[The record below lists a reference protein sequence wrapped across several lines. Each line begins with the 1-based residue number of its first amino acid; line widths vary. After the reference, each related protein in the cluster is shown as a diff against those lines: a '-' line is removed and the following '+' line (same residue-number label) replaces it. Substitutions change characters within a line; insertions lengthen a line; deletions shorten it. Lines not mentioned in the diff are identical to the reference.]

1 MNGVGDWNLGE
12 GSHWMAKTIQEM
24 IDSLAHEDFQ
34 DLVDA
39 LPEDELEHWGVLGMK
54 WGVRKDRRT
63 GKRVGT
69 PAKGTPRAKHST
81 PSVSPV
87 SARPKAKSSGTAKT
101 TSSSRKTANDEV
113 SIEAVGTSGKKSD
126 KRVVAKLN
134 QKQKSKLGDK
144 NSVFGLEDLSVEQ
157 LRTAADRMRL
167 EAEITKMLDGP
178 TKDQAMQAVVNR
190 IKLEQE
196 YARLTAA
203 PPSRKEKLIKVS
215 KEILADVA
223 KTQVKYALNATVR
236 KSVNDFLIQN
246 GIIPPP
252 KDKDKKDSKAP
263 ENWKPPKEKDKSKV
277 K

>member
-1 MNGVGDWNLGE
+1 
-12 GSHWMAKTIQEM
+12 MAKTIQEM

-39 LPEDELEHWGVLGMK
+39 LPEDELEHYGVLGMK

-63 GKRVGT
+63 GKRVGK

-81 PSVSPV
+81 PSVSPK
-87 SARPKAKSSGTAKT
+87 STSKPKAKSRGTAKT
-101 TSSSRKTANDEV
+101 TTSSRKTANDEV
-113 SIEAVGTSGKKSD
+113 SIVAIKSDGKKSD

-144 NSVFGLEDLSVEQ
+144 GLDSEDLSIEQ
-157 LRTAADRMRL
+157 LRAVADRLRL

-203 PPSRKEKLIKVS
+203 PPTRKQKIIATS

-223 KTQVKYALNATVR
+223 KTQVKNALNAAAKNQVD
-236 KSVNDFLIQN
+236 KFLSQN
-246 GIIPPP
+246 GIIPGP
-252 KDKDKKDSKAP
+252 KAQPK
-263 ENWKPPKEKDKSKV
+263 KEKEKEKA

>member
-1 MNGVGDWNLGE
+1 
-12 GSHWMAKTIQEM
+12 MAKTIQEM

-39 LPEDELEHWGVLGMK
+39 LPEDELEHYGVLGMK

-63 GKRVGT
+63 GKRVGK

-81 PSVSPV
+81 PSVSP
-87 SARPKAKSSGTAKT
+87 ASSRSKGTAKT

-113 SIEAVGTSGKKSD
+113 SIEAVSTSGKKSD

-134 QKQKSKLGDK
+134 QKQRSKLGDK
-144 NSVFGLEDLSVEQ
+144 EKGFGLEDLSVEQ
-157 LRTAADRMRL
+157 LRTAADRLRL

-178 TKDQAMQAVVNR
+178 TRDQAMQAVVNR

-196 YARLTAA
+196 YARLTAT
-203 PPSRKEKLIKVS
+203 PPSRREKLIKTS

-223 KTQVKYALNATVR
+223 KTQVKYALNATA
-236 KSVNDFLIQN
+236 KKYVNNFLRQN
-246 GIIPPP
+246 GIIPIPDE
-252 KDKDKKDSKAP
+252 KT
-263 ENWKPPKEKDKSKV
+263 KEKDKSKD
-277 K
+277 KSKEK

>member
-1 MNGVGDWNLGE
+1 MNGVGDWNSGE

-24 IDSLAHEDFQ
+24 IDSLSHEEFQ

-63 GKRVGT
+63 GKRVGQ
-69 PAKGTPRAKHST
+69 PAKGTPRAKHTT
-81 PSVSPV
+81 PSVSPA
-87 SARPKAKSSGTAKT
+87 SARPKAKSKGNAKT
-101 TSSSRKTANDEV
+101 TTSARKTANDEV
-113 SIEAVGTSGKKSD
+113 SIEAVNADGKKSD

-134 QKQKSKLGDK
+134 QKQKSKLGEK
-144 NSVFGLEDLSVEQ
+144 GLDLDDLSVEQ

-203 PPSRKEKLIKVS
+203 PPTKREKFVAVS
-215 KEILADVA
+215 KEILKDVA
-223 KTQVKYALNATVR
+223 KTQVKNALNAAA
-236 KSVNDFLIQN
+236 KSSVDNFLIQN

-252 KDKDKKDSKAP
+252 KDKDKKGWSAP
-263 ENWKPPKEKDKSKV
+263 KNWKTPKEKDKSKV
-277 K
+277 P

>member
-1 MNGVGDWNLGE
+1 
-12 GSHWMAKTIQEM
+12 MAKTIQEM

-34 DLVDA
+34 DLVDS
-39 LPEDELEHWGVLGMK
+39 LPEDELEHYGVLGMK

-63 GKRVGT
+63 GKRVGK

-81 PSVSPV
+81 PSVSPA
-87 SARPKAKSSGTAKT
+87 SSRSKPKVKSRGTAKT

-113 SIEAVGTSGKKSD
+113 SIVAIKSDGKKSD

-144 NSVFGLEDLSVEQ
+144 GLDSDDLSIEQ
-157 LRTAADRMRL
+157 LRAVADRLRL

-203 PPSRKEKLIKVS
+203 PPTRKQKIIATS

-223 KTQVKYALNATVR
+223 KTQVKNALNAAAKNQVD
-236 KSVNDFLIQN
+236 KFLRQN
-246 GIIPPP
+246 GIVPGP
-252 KDKDKKDSKAP
+252 KQPQPKQPDPKKK
-263 ENWKPPKEKDKSKV
+263 KDKS
-277 K
+277 

>member
-12 GSHWMAKTIQEM
+12 GSHLMAKTIQEM

-34 DLVDA
+34 DLVDS
-39 LPEDELEHWGVLGMK
+39 LPEDELEHYGVLGMK

-63 GKRVGT
+63 GKRVGK
-69 PAKGTPRAKHST
+69 PAKGTPRAKHTT
-81 PSVSPV
+81 PSVSPG
-87 SARPKAKSSGTAKT
+87 SSRPKPKVKSKGTAKT
-101 TSSSRKTANDEV
+101 TSDSRKTANDEV
-113 SIEAVGTSGKKSD
+113 SIEAVSTSGKKSD

-144 NSVFGLEDLSVEQ
+144 EKGFGLEDLSVEQ
-157 LRTAADRMRL
+157 LRTAADRLRL

-178 TKDQAMQAVVNR
+178 TKDQTMQAVVNR

-203 PPSRKEKLIKVS
+203 PPTRKQKIIATS

-223 KTQVKYALNATVR
+223 KTQVKNALNAAAKNQVD
-236 KSVNDFLIQN
+236 KFLRQN
-246 GIIPPP
+246 GIIPGP
-252 KDKDKKDSKAP
+252 KPQPKKP
-263 ENWKPPKEKDKSKV
+263 EPKKKKDKS
-277 K
+277 

>member
-1 MNGVGDWNLGE
+1 
-12 GSHWMAKTIQEM
+12 MAKTIQEM

-39 LPEDELEHWGVLGMK
+39 LPEDELEHYGVLGMK

-63 GKRVGT
+63 GNRVGT
-69 PAKGTPRAKHST
+69 PAKGTQRAKHST
-81 PSVSPV
+81 PSVSPA
-87 SARPKAKSSGTAKT
+87 SSRPKAKSNGTAKT
-101 TSSSRKTANDEV
+101 TGSSRKTANDEV
-113 SIEAVGTSGKKSD
+113 SIEAISKSGKKSD

-144 NSVFGLEDLSVEQ
+144 DKDFRLEDLSVEQ
-157 LRTAADRMRL
+157 LRTAADRLRL

-203 PPSRKEKLIKVS
+203 PPSRREKLVKVS

-223 KTQVKYALNATVR
+223 KTQVKYALNTTVR
-236 KSVNDFLIQN
+236 KSVNDFLSQN
-246 GIIPPP
+246 GIIPAP
-252 KDKDKKDSKAP
+252 KTSGKKDSKAP